1 VLNATPD
8 LYFATQDADDW
19 SEPTRLARLMGALQ
33 AADAQFA
40 TSAGYRHTSTEGCP
54 VVEQYDGFPARHKPL
69 TAHFF
74 HRAMHHGL
82 YRTAALRAIGGYDGG
97 FRVAYDM
104 LLTNFMLMTGKVA
117 YVDEPLYHR
126 RIRPASLTTA
136 GESGFRSPLRINTVQ
151 TLRVLYQQAFAA
163 YQAYQAGLLDQAT
176 LTERIRALV
185 TERTDPAGQTAVT
198 ALAKRLARKPG
209 QPER

>member
-1 VLNATPD
+1 
-8 LYFATQDADDW
+8 
-19 SEPTRLARLMGALQ
+19 
-33 AADAQFA
+33 
-40 TSAGYRHTSTEGCP
+40 